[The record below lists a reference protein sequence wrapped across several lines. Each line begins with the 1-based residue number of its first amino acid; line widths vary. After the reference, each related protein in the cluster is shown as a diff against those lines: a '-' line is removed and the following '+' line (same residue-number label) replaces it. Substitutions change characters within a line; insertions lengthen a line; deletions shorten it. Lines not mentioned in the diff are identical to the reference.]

1 MANLVQ
7 VANRR
12 PPIRHKTYNH
22 FVPELTFLHLVGT
35 TAIAR
40 SWEAVRRKD
49 MNILVINVYET
60 DGASVVEFVGE
71 GEEKITVCL
80 DGLKSASRNELLQQ
94 AVTSLLHGVQSAE
107 VELGVAVTPP
117 PPDDETEQLE
127 IGLENTFPAS
137 DPVAVTNPGPPASAD
152 PKS

>member
-1 MANLVQ
+1 
-7 VANRR
+7 
-12 PPIRHKTYNH
+12 
-22 FVPELTFLHLVGT
+22 
-35 TAIAR
+35 
-40 SWEAVRRKD
+40 